1 MISLRQLHYFVEIVE
16 SGGFSRAAE
25 RLFVAQS
32 ALSRQVR
39 ELEDSIGTPLLRR
52 GPRQVELTPA
62 GRAFLPRAQRLLGD
76 LEAARRLA
84 REVGEGGHGL
94 LRLGHSSS
102 VPLVDGLQ
110 AALRGYLAAQSG
122 VRLELTQ
129 QSSEQQLADLAEGRL
144 DVGLLRLPVLRQHPR
159 LHLRALYR
167 EPLLL
172 ALAAG
177 HPLARRAPPPVA
189 LAALAGETFVSIPHL
204 QRGGLSYRAAELCL
218 GAGFYPRPAR
228 ALSRKTSQLQLIE
241 AGFGV
246 ALVPASMRAIAP
258 PAVRFLPL
266 AEAEAYSEVALA
278 WRRDD
283 SPLVEGF
290 VEYFLEN
297 LPNEAK
303 D

>member
-1 MISLRQLHYFVEIVE
+1 M
-16 SGGFSRAAE
+16 
-25 RLFVAQS
+25 
-32 ALSRQVR
+32 R

-102 VPLVDGLQ
+102 VPLVGGLQ
-110 AALRGYLAAQSG
+110 ATLRGYLAVQSG

-144 DVGLLRLPVLRQHPR
+144 DLGLLRLPVLRQHPR

-172 ALAAG
+172 ALAAD
-177 HPLARRAPPPVA
+177 HPLARREAPVA

-258 PAVRFLPL
+258 PAVSFMSL

-283 SPLVEGF
+283 SPWWKASSNISWRICRTKPRIDRTSRCAALSCRPCVTIPSNGS
-290 VEYFLEN
+290 
-297 LPNEAK
+297 ASIARC
-303 D
+303 

>member
-1 MISLRQLHYFVEIVE
+1 
-16 SGGFSRAAE
+16 
-25 RLFVAQS
+25 
-32 ALSRQVR
+32 
-39 ELEDSIGTPLLRR
+39 
-52 GPRQVELTPA
+52 
-62 GRAFLPRAQRLLGD
+62 D
-76 LEAARRLA
+76 L
-84 REVGEGGHGL
+84 
-94 LRLGHSSS
+94 
-102 VPLVDGLQ
+102 
-110 AALRGYLAAQSG
+110 
-122 VRLELTQ
+122 
-129 QSSEQQLADLAEGRL
+129 
-144 DVGLLRLPVLRQHPR
+144 GLLRLPVLRQHPR

-172 ALAAG
+172 ALAAD
-177 HPLARRAPPPVA
+177 HPLARREAPVA

-258 PAVRFLPL
+258 PAVSFMSL

>member
-16 SGGFSRAAE
+16 SGSFSRAAE

-102 VPLVDGLQ
+102 VPLVGGLQ
-110 AALRGYLAAQSG
+110 AALRGYLAVQSG

-144 DVGLLRLPVLRQHPR
+144 DLGLLRLPVLRQHPR

-172 ALAAG
+172 ALAAD
-177 HPLARRAPPPVA
+177 HPLARREAPVA

-258 PAVRFLPL
+258 PAVSFMSL

>member
-102 VPLVDGLQ
+102 VPLVGGLQ
-110 AALRGYLAAQSG
+110 AALRGYLAVQSG

-129 QSSEQQLADLAEGRL
+129 QSSEQQLADLA
-144 DVGLLRLPVLRQHPR
+144 
-159 LHLRALYR
+159 
-167 EPLLL
+167 
-172 ALAAG
+172 
-177 HPLARRAPPPVA
+177 
-189 LAALAGETFVSIPHL
+189 
-204 QRGGLSYRAAELCL
+204 
-218 GAGFYPRPAR
+218 
-228 ALSRKTSQLQLIE
+228 
-241 AGFGV
+241 
-246 ALVPASMRAIAP
+246 
-258 PAVRFLPL
+258 
-266 AEAEAYSEVALA
+266 
-278 WRRDD
+278 
-283 SPLVEGF
+283 
-290 VEYFLEN
+290 
-297 LPNEAK
+297 
-303 D
+303 

>member
-1 MISLRQLHYFVEIVE
+1 MPLRLA
-16 SGGFSRAAE
+16 GGFSRAAE

-102 VPLVDGLQ
+102 VPLVGGLQ

-144 DVGLLRLPVLRQHPR
+144 DLGLLRLPVLRQHPR
-159 LHLRALYR
+159 LHLRLHSPPATRRPQLSR
-167 EPLLL
+167 RRTLPRRRFLPTPGARAVAQDQPVATDRGRLRRRPGARL
-172 ALAAG
+172 DAR
-177 HPLARRAPPPVA
+177 HRTARRE
-189 LAALAGETFVSIPHL
+189 LHVSGRGRGI
-204 QRGGLSYRAAELCL
+204 QRGG
-218 GAGFYPRPAR
+218 AG
-228 ALSRKTSQLQLIE
+228 
-241 AGFGV
+241 
-246 ALVPASMRAIAP
+246 
-258 PAVRFLPL
+258 L
-266 AEAEAYSEVALA
+266 AT
-278 WRRDD
+278 RR
-283 SPLVEGF
+283 
-290 VEYFLEN
+290 
-297 LPNEAK
+297 
-303 D
+303 

>member
-102 VPLVDGLQ
+102 VPLVGGLQ

-144 DVGLLRLPVLRQHPR
+144 DSWP
-159 LHLRALYR
+159 
-167 EPLLL
+167 
-172 ALAAG
+172 AAPAG
-177 HPLARRAPPPVA
+177 AAPASP
-189 LAALAGETFVSIPHL
+189 AA
-204 QRGGLSYRAAELCL
+204 
-218 GAGFYPRPAR
+218 PAR
-228 ALSRKTSQLQLIE
+228 PVPRAVAPGSRRRPS
-241 AGFGV
+241 AG
-246 ALVPASMRAIAP
+246 P
-258 PAVRFLPL
+258 P
-266 AEAEAYSEVALA
+266 
-278 WRRDD
+278 
-283 SPLVEGF
+283 
-290 VEYFLEN
+290 
-297 LPNEAK
+297 
-303 D
+303 

>member
-62 GRAFLPRAQRLLGD
+62 GRALLPRAQRLLGD

-102 VPLVDGLQ
+102 VPLVGGLQ

-144 DVGLLRLPVLRQHPR
+144 DLGLLRLPVLRQHPR

-172 ALAAG
+172 ALAAD
-177 HPLARRAPPPVA
+177 HPLARREAPVA

-258 PAVRFLPL
+258 PAVRFMSL

>member
-94 LRLGHSSS
+94 LRL
-102 VPLVDGLQ
+102 
-110 AALRGYLAAQSG
+110 
-122 VRLELTQ
+122 
-129 QSSEQQLADLAEGRL
+129 
-144 DVGLLRLPVLRQHPR
+144 PVLRQHPR

-172 ALAAG
+172 ALAAD
-177 HPLARRAPPPVA
+177 HPLARREAPVA

-258 PAVRFLPL
+258 PAVRFMSL

>member
-102 VPLVDGLQ
+102 VPLVGGLQ

-144 DVGLLRLPVLRQHPR
+144 DLGLLRLPVLRQHPR

-172 ALAAG
+172 ALAAD
-177 HPLARRAPPPVA
+177 HPLARR
-189 LAALAGETFVSIPHL
+189 
-204 QRGGLSYRAAELCL
+204 
-218 GAGFYPRPAR
+218 
-228 ALSRKTSQLQLIE
+228 E
-241 AGFGV
+241 A
-246 ALVPASMRAIAP
+246 
-258 PAVRFLPL
+258 
-266 AEAEAYSEVALA
+266 
-278 WRRDD
+278 
-283 SPLVEGF
+283 
-290 VEYFLEN
+290 
-297 LPNEAK
+297 
-303 D
+303 

>member
-1 MISLRQLHYFVEIVE
+1 
-16 SGGFSRAAE
+16 
-25 RLFVAQS
+25 
-32 ALSRQVR
+32 
-39 ELEDSIGTPLLRR
+39 
-52 GPRQVELTPA
+52 
-62 GRAFLPRAQRLLGD
+62 
-76 LEAARRLA
+76 RRLA

-102 VPLVDGLQ
+102 VPLVGGLQ
-110 AALRGYLAAQSG
+110 AALRGYLAVQSG

-144 DVGLLRLPVLRQHPR
+144 DLGLLRLPVLRQHPR

-172 ALAAG
+172 ALAAD
-177 HPLARRAPPPVA
+177 HPLARREAPVA

-258 PAVRFLPL
+258 PAVSFMSL

>member
-102 VPLVDGLQ
+102 VPLVGGLQ

-129 QSSEQQLADLAEGRL
+129 QSS
-144 DVGLLRLPVLRQHPR
+144 
-159 LHLRALYR
+159 
-167 EPLLL
+167 
-172 ALAAG
+172 
-177 HPLARRAPPPVA
+177 
-189 LAALAGETFVSIPHL
+189 
-204 QRGGLSYRAAELCL
+204 
-218 GAGFYPRPAR
+218 
-228 ALSRKTSQLQLIE
+228 
-241 AGFGV
+241 
-246 ALVPASMRAIAP
+246 
-258 PAVRFLPL
+258 
-266 AEAEAYSEVALA
+266 
-278 WRRDD
+278 
-283 SPLVEGF
+283 
-290 VEYFLEN
+290 
-297 LPNEAK
+297 
-303 D
+303 

>member
-1 MISLRQLHYFVEIVE
+1 
-16 SGGFSRAAE
+16 
-25 RLFVAQS
+25 
-32 ALSRQVR
+32 
-39 ELEDSIGTPLLRR
+39 
-52 GPRQVELTPA
+52 

-102 VPLVDGLQ
+102 VPLVGGLQ

-144 DVGLLRLPVLRQHPR
+144 DLGLLRLPVLRQHPR

-172 ALAAG
+172 ALAAD
-177 HPLARRAPPPVA
+177 HPLARREAPV
-189 LAALAGETFVSIPHL
+189 ALAGETFVSIPHL

-258 PAVRFLPL
+258 PAVRFMSL